1 MSARSVCAV
10 WVVVGV
16 VGREQLGLK
25 EDLLQYVRHVVVI
38 VESSGS
44 LLKLMR

>member
-10 WVVVGV
+10 WVVV

-38 VESSGS
+38 VEISWS